1 MATQLSEIR
10 TEILETA
17 GLASDD
23 SRFPDATMNRIVNR
37 ALRAINAER
46 DWPWNQRQ
54 TNLTTTANVQF
65 TNFPTQL
72 SKVLRLEIDG
82 RNLQQVTPQEGGTYS
97 QLTGEPHVYWVEHD
111 KIHWGPVPDGTY
123 TVYCAYH
130 GYEDALSAD
139 GDTPNLPDRYI
150 DWLVQTALVQISQR
164 IRDTDLYSMADRER
178 RAWSRKAADDARR
191 SAASSKVKSRD
202 DWWI

>member
-1 MATQLSEIR
+1 MATQLTDIR

-23 SRFPDATMNRIVNR
+23 SRFPTATMNRIVNR
-37 ALRAINAER
+37 ALRSISAER

-54 TNLTTTANVQF
+54 ADLTTAANTQS
-65 TNFPTQL
+65 NAFPTAL

-82 RNLQQVTPQEGGTYS
+82 HNLQQVTPQEGGTYS
-97 QLTGEPHVYWVEHD
+97 QQTGQPQVYWIEQE
-111 KIHWGPVPDGTY
+111 KIFWGPVPDGVY
-123 TVYCAYH
+123 TVYCTYV
-130 GYEDALSAD
+130 GYEDALSSD
-139 GDTPNLPDRYI
+139 SDTPNLPDRYI
-150 DWLVQTALVQISQR
+150 DWLVQIALVQVAQR

-178 RAWSRKAADDARR
+178 RAWVRRAADEVRR
-191 SAASSKVKSRD
+191 STASSKVKTRD